1 MTMAQPVGSIHNPQ
15 PAPHSIPYYHSYASQ
30 SQMPPPFQVVPNA
43 SARGRSSTSSR
54 RSFSGEPFPN
64 DLQSLARG
72 PEQSTQPGGLTAC
85 PQASEDDAVELL
97 QRIQSAIPD
106 LHLLLNRY
114 KETSG
119 QLGVRE
125 TLIRE
130 TEAQKAA
137 ALEQKEAHIEKLI
150 LELEALSSKHSAE
163 SSKLRLEIGNM
174 EEKQKELQDHLQMEK
189 KARDDLESR
198 NHALQEQKE
207 QAERTIQELKLSMD
221 RQSAVWKETSQSY
234 SAQQTSLEGEL
245 QSVKRECQARLQTQ
259 ESEMKESW
267 AQERAALQ
275 AEWLRQKRD
284 LEESHARLRREWEM
298 ALESRQKAVEESH
311 RKQLQDKTAWDKERE
326 SLTHDW
332 DQERAILG
340 KGSEE
345 QRKIL
350 GAQFEKEKEDMQKK
364 WQSSQARANKQAE
377 EAQAKLQKEIDR
389 LKAGWDADKSK
400 FAKATAEL
408 RNAIVK
414 LNEDNT
420 NLQKLAEAFGDITDL
435 KSREDPF

>member
-1 MTMAQPVGSIHNPQ
+1 
-15 PAPHSIPYYHSYASQ
+15 
-30 SQMPPPFQVVPNA
+30 
-43 SARGRSSTSSR
+43 
-54 RSFSGEPFPN
+54 
-64 DLQSLARG
+64 
-72 PEQSTQPGGLTAC
+72 
-85 PQASEDDAVELL
+85 
-97 QRIQSAIPD
+97 
-106 LHLLLNRY
+106 
-114 KETSG
+114 
-119 QLGVRE
+119 
-125 TLIRE
+125 
-130 TEAQKAA
+130 
-137 ALEQKEAHIEKLI
+137 
-150 LELEALSSKHSAE
+150 
-163 SSKLRLEIGNM
+163 
-174 EEKQKELQDHLQMEK
+174 
-189 KARDDLESR
+189 
-198 NHALQEQKE
+198 
-207 QAERTIQELKLSMD
+207 
-221 RQSAVWKETSQSY
+221 
-234 SAQQTSLEGEL
+234 
-245 QSVKRECQARLQTQ
+245 
-259 ESEMKESW
+259 MKESW